1 MPISEIVSVI
11 GLHISQ
17 TLGASVFSPPVPA
30 GGASGILVQAITA
43 NVRFTLSNGQ
53 PPTASI
59 GFQIIASD
67 APMMIPLGNGF
78 TPQFIQE
85 SAGAIL
91 QYQWIG

>member
-1 MPISEIVSVI
+1 MAISEIASVI

-17 TLGASVFSPPVPA
+17 TLGAAVFSPALPA

-43 NVRFTLSNGQ
+43 NIRFTLSNGQ
-53 PPTASI
+53 APTASI
-59 GFQIIASD
+59 GFQLTASD
-67 APMMIPLGNGF
+67 APTMIPMGNDF